1 MTKMDTPRA
10 ASPLTRPSRL
20 RMALLGGLA
29 VTVLALSGCGGDNT
43 DARPYEKNSD
53 GQWTRGGEGGS
64 GGVFGKSGLNVL
76 GGGNNADQDNSGSGS
91 GNGVNVNAYLWR
103 ASLDT
108 LSFMPLSS
116 ADPFGGVIITDWYS
130 TPETP
135 QERFKVNVFILG
147 RALRSDGVKVSVFR
161 QAVDPSSGRWT
172 DTPVGASVATEM
184 ENAILTRARQ
194 MRVAVSK

>member
-1 MTKMDTPRA
+1 MTKMDTPRSA
-10 ASPLTRPSRL
+10 TAPTQRSRRRSL
-20 RMALLGGLA
+20 ALLGGLTA
-29 VTVLALSGCGGDNT
+29 VVLALSGCGGADT

-64 GGVFGKSGLNVL
+64 GSIFGKGGMNIL
-76 GGGNNADQDNSGSGS
+76 GGEKNQEQDGGGS
-91 GNGVNVNAYLWR
+91 GNGVNVNAFLWR
-103 ASLDT
+103 AALDT
-108 LSFMPLSS
+108 ISFMPLSS

-135 QERFKVNVFILG
+135 QERFKINVFILG

-161 QAVDPSSGRWT
+161 QAVDPSSGRWA
-172 DTPVGASVATEM
+172 DTPVSAGTATEM

-194 MRVAVSK
+194 LRVAVSK